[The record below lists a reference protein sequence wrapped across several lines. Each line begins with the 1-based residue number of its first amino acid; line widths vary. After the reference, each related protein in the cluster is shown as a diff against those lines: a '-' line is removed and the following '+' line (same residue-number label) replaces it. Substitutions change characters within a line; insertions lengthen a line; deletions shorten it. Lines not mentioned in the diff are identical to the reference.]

1 MVIVGGDKIRHG
13 LHRRDRIGHRH
24 AHACKPDHG
33 FIVPAIAAGHQ
44 VRGTQAKALEQQ
56 RQRGGFLHAQ
66 RHGLDEKRRRT
77 VNGQPS
83 RKFLLHQFLHVG
95 HIHRVA
101 HQQQLVDGIGHV
113 GGQVLHPVH
122 RDAVDAGFLQHV
134 GIVRILGDDAV
145 LVIGQRHHV
154 PILGKQ
160 ADLGDEVCREGM
172 LHQRFTGF
180 AVNDLATVVAQD
192 AAAAAGQLQLLRQR
206 LDAHRGAAAGQHDG
220 GARIGGI
227 QKCLSGARGNHF
239 VTVGQSSVQIQRQY
253 SIGHGVTS
261 FSFSFFLLYR
271 KVLCCARRICS

>member
-1 MVIVGGDKIRHG
+1 M
-13 LHRRDRIGHRH
+13 
-24 AHACKPDHG
+24 
-33 FIVPAIAAGHQ
+33 
-44 VRGTQAKALEQQ
+44 
-56 RQRGGFLHAQ
+56 
-66 RHGLDEKRRRT
+66 
-77 VNGQPS
+77 
-83 RKFLLHQFLHVG
+83 G

-134 GIVRILGDDAV
+134 GIVRLLGDDAV

-180 AVNDLATVVAQD
+180 AVNDFAAVVAQD
-192 AAAAAGQLQLLRQR
+192 AAAAAGQLQFLRQR
-206 LDAHRGAAAGQHDG
+206 LDAHRGAATGQHDG

-261 FSFSFFLLYR
+261 FFFFLYCTAKCFAAQGEFAVSLVQPIDRFLLSMIHYLSF
-271 KVLCCARRICS
+271 KGVVGIRRDVTLPT